1 MANSFNPEQ
10 FFKFA
15 AAIVGDVNA
24 NEAAL
29 RSAISRAYYATFL
42 VSREK
47 LFGLDGVGLTK
58 TTRKKITKKFK
69 LVHGKK
75 REPGTHEIIS
85 FAILDKTNKLALS
98 QQLEQL
104 KDARVNAD
112 YKLSEDVLLDVSK
125 SSWKAYAEETL
136 QLASQVLPLVKTLPS
151 Y

>member
-1 MANSFNPEQ
+1 MSNSFDPEQ

-15 AAIVGDVNA
+15 TVIVGDANA

-42 VSREK
+42 VSRER

-58 TTRKKITKKFK
+58 ATKKRIIKKFR
-69 LVHGKK
+69 LVHKKK

-85 FAILDKTNKLALS
+85 FAIFDKTKKVTLS

-112 YKLSEDVLLDVSK
+112 YKLSEDVLLDVGK
-125 SSWKAYAEETL
+125 SSWKAYAEETM
-136 QLASQVLPLVKTLPS
+136 QLASQVLPLAKTLPS